1 MFQRPSDIEEH
12 SGLLDEIKNFFHL
25 RMYNYIMHADIK
37 QIQAE
42 ISRAAEKTG
51 IHAGKI
57 YDFLYYLKDGPIEN
71 NLLLAKTGIAKNALN
86 LLKSELAG
94 WLSPAGAKTGLG
106 VKGKEVLATAE
117 IKTATENM
125 HDFLKETESYKNAIA
140 LLLKYKNL
148 RVTPKREYDQFNA
161 TPESTALRCA
171 LLEFVGDIQGKR
183 LLFLGDDDFTSVSL
197 AVTHSPGRIQVLD
210 IDEDI
215 MKNLSKIAKEETLQ
229 ISAERYDA
237 RNTLPKRYVGS
248 FDTVFTD
255 PPYTTAGISLFLSR
269 AVDALDRSNKSARI
283 YLCYGNSDLAKERFL
298 PIYEAIIRSGL
309 MLRWVFDK
317 FNRYSGAEAIGSAST
332 LFICE
337 TTPKTKPLIKGE
349 YAENIFTA

>member
-1 MFQRPSDIEEH
+1 MFQRPPDIEEH
-12 SGLLDEIKNFFHL
+12 SGLLDEVKNFFHL
-25 RMYNYIMHADIK
+25 RRYNYIMHADIK

-171 LLEFVGDIQGKR
+171 LLEFVGDIQGKGAKEIAEEGKTGIFFHHQNAEDLIAAVKKF
-183 LLFLGDDDFTSVSL
+183 LLSKF
-197 AVTHSPGRIQVLD
+197 
-210 IDEDI
+210 DEDYI
-215 MKNLSKIAKEETLQ
+215 RNSAKRFSKEKFKNKILK
-229 ISAERYDA
+229 I
-237 RNTLPKRYVGS
+237 V
-248 FDTVFTD
+248 
-255 PPYTTAGISLFLSR
+255 
-269 AVDALDRSNKSARI
+269 SN
-283 YLCYGNSDLAKERFL
+283 
-298 PIYEAIIRSGL
+298 AII
-309 MLRWVFDK
+309 
-317 FNRYSGAEAIGSAST
+317 A
-332 LFICE
+332 
-337 TTPKTKPLIKGE
+337 
-349 YAENIFTA
+349 